1 MFAVQVLQHYLSLT
15 SLPAPIVLI
24 LLFNLIR
31 YVLGTPYR
39 AEQAWLIAKY
49 TVYYQGMEKRIQKY
63 IFGKHKNST
72 YYNFLV
78 FSDNQRQMVLM
89 SGVAI
94 HHTSKKSYIFSSPI
108 LLLLSLLVA
117 FFPQLVLRCK
127 SQSFWGLP
135 WE

>member
-94 HHTSKKSYIFSSPI
+94 HHKSKKSYIPFSSSSPCC
-108 LLLLSLLVA
+108 LWL
-117 FFPQLVLRCK
+117 FFTTIGV
-127 SQSFWGLP
+127 
-135 WE
+135 EM

>member
-49 TVYYQGMEKRIQKY
+49 TAYYQGMEKRIQKY

-78 FSDNQRQMVLM
+78 ITNDKWYSCQGLQFITNL
-89 SGVAI
+89 
-94 HHTSKKSYIFSSPI
+94 KKVIFPSPPP
-108 LLLLSLLVA
+108 LLA
-117 FFPQLVLRCK
+117 ACGFFLPQLVLRCK